1 MKITNNHLTQP
12 MFFGEPVSI
21 ARYDKVRYKNFDTL
35 TKKQLGYFWQPEEV
49 DLTRDAKDFKMLLP
63 HEQHIF
69 TSNLKRQ
76 IVLDSVQGRC
86 PSTVLLPITSLPEV
100 EVWIQTWAFFETIH
114 SRSYTHII
122 QNVYAD
128 PSKVFDEISS
138 IQEIVDCAND
148 ISKYYD
154 ELSVYNSTTVAHNLD
169 FDPNPQDAFER
180 KKALWLCLNSVNALE
195 GIRFYVSFAC
205 AWAFAESKRMEGNA
219 RIIKLICRDENLH
232 LASTQQMLKLLP
244 KEDKDF
250 ALIKESTKDQCVKI
264 YNDVIEQEKVWAEY
278 LFKDGSI
285 IGLNA
290 KLLCDY
296 VDWIASKRMAT
307 IDLPYEKFGGNPLPW
322 TQKWIAGEDVQVAP
336 QEVENTQYVV
346 GQIKQD
352 ITKEFLDGFKL

>member
-1 MKITNNHLTQP
+1 MNTSYLDQP
-12 MFFGEPVSI
+12 MFFGEPVGI
-21 ARYDKVRYKNFDTL
+21 ARYDKLRYKNFDTL
-35 TKKQLGYFWQPEEV
+35 TKKQLGYFWQPEEI
-49 DLTRDAKDFKMLLP
+49 DLTRDAKDFKALMP

-76 IVLDSVQGRC
+76 IVLDSVQGRE

-122 QNVYAD
+122 QNVYPD
-128 PSKVFDEISS
+128 PSKVFDEIGN
-138 IQEIVDCAND
+138 IKEIVDCATD

-154 ELSVYNSTTVAHNLD
+154 RLSSTRYSS
-169 FDPNPQDAFER
+169 DPTECYR
-180 KKALWLCLNSVNALE
+180 ALWLCLNSINALE
-195 GIRFYVSFAC
+195 GVRFYVSFAC

-244 KEDKDF
+244 KESKIF
-250 ALIKESTKDQCVKI
+250 AEIKEETKEECVKI
-264 YNDVIEQEKVWAEY
+264 YRDVIDQEKKWAEY
-278 LFKDGSI
+278 LFANGSI

-296 VDWIASKRMAT
+296 VDWIAAKRMAT
-307 IDLPYEKFGGNPLPW
+307 IDLPAEKVGGNPLPW

-336 QEVENTQYVV
+336 QEVENTQYIV

-352 ITKEFLDGFKL
+352 VTSDFLSGFKL